1 MPRTGFFIKLAWRN
15 TLRNKR
21 RSAIAASAIGI
32 GLAAL
37 IFTDAFVAGMKNN
50 MVHTATASF
59 LGEGQIHARGFRAT
73 QAPELTI
80 RDLAQV
86 TKRLKDERRI
96 GRFTLRTVASGMA
109 TSPAE
114 AKPVMIYG
122 VDPENERYLS
132 QMDDTIKEGDFFT
145 GGDPRELVMGAKLA
159 KDLQAGLGSRIILT
173 CSAAGTGEISQ
184 ELFRISGIY
193 EFGIPEMDGGMAFIR
208 LGMGQRMLGVGT
220 EVHEI
225 ALKFVDPQDAG
236 RKGLTLWRDL
246 SAAGN
251 EALPWTELL
260 PQLKGVFDMTSAF
273 LAVTGLIL
281 FTIVT
286 FGIVNTLFMS
296 FYERMFEFGVLRA
309 VGTRPSAMR
318 RLVLFEAGA
327 LAVLSLGLGILLGL
341 ALTAVASRTGIDY
354 RGIEFAG
361 ATVRDLI
368 YPQLS
373 GRQFLIYPAAVFVF
387 TLVVALY
394 PARAAGKLNVAE
406 ALRRSL

>member
-1 MPRTGFFIKLAWRN
+1 MPRTAFFIKLAWRN
-15 TLRNKR
+15 MMRNKR
-21 RSAIAASAIGI
+21 RSAIAATAIGI

-37 IFTDAFVAGMKNN
+37 IFTDAFIAGMKNN
-50 MVHTATASF
+50 MIHSATASF
-59 LGEGQIHARGFRAT
+59 LGEGQIHARGFRVT
-73 QAPELTI
+73 LAPELTI
-80 RDLAQV
+80 NGLAQV
-86 TKRLKDERRI
+86 TSKLKDEPRI
-96 GRFTLRTVASGMA
+96 DRFALRTVASGMA

-114 AKPVMIYG
+114 ARPVMIYG
-122 VDPENERYLS
+122 VDPESERSLS
-132 QMDDTIKEGDFFT
+132 QVGDMIKEGEFLAGLGLRD
-145 GGDPRELVMGAKLA
+145 LVIGAKLA
-159 KDLQAGLGSRIILT
+159 KDLQAGLGSRIVLT
-173 CSAAGTGEISQ
+173 LSKAGTGEISQ

-193 EFGIPEMDGGMAFIR
+193 EFGIPEMDGGMVFIR
-208 LGMGQRMLGVGT
+208 LGMGQKMLGIGG

-225 ALKFVDPQDAG
+225 ALKFVDSRDAS
-236 RKGLTLWRDL
+236 RKGLALWQDL

-309 VGTRPSAMR
+309 VGTRPSAVR
-318 RLVLFEAGA
+318 KLIVFEAGA
-327 LAVLSLGLGILLGL
+327 LAALSLGLGTLLGF
-341 ALTAVASRTGIDY
+341 ALTALASKTGIDY

-373 GRQFLIYPAAVFVF
+373 GRPFIVYPVAVFIF